1 MFDSITNSA
10 DGLFILLYILSLV
23 VFFLF
28 GPHKVYESLFWALL
42 GLGLYLLVHEMTFV
56 YPEITRTLF
65 FGNQIV
71 ENRWTILWA
80 SKWFAVIL
88 FFITPITLGLNVS
101 GVVRGTL
108 WFFLKTIILSTIFI
122 VFGVVLFLILSGT
135 SGAFGEVELFPA
147 SIRDISYFQNSQF
160 LLWMTDKT
168 AIVLLLSF
176 MLAFYKIIFSHWVS
190 RLLFIGWLM
199 YARSNEMFSKK
210 NLDTVIPIEA
220 DYVDQGDIE
229 THNDMHR

>member
-1 MFDSITNSA
+1 
-10 DGLFILLYILSLV
+10 
-23 VFFLF
+23 
-28 GPHKVYESLFWALL
+28 
-42 GLGLYLLVHEMTFV
+42 
-56 YPEITRTLF
+56 
-65 FGNQIV
+65 
-71 ENRWTILWA
+71 
-80 SKWFAVIL
+80 
-88 FFITPITLGLNVS
+88 VS

-190 RLLFIGWLM
+190 RLLFIG
-199 YARSNEMFSKK
+199 
-210 NLDTVIPIEA
+210 
-220 DYVDQGDIE
+220 
-229 THNDMHR
+229 